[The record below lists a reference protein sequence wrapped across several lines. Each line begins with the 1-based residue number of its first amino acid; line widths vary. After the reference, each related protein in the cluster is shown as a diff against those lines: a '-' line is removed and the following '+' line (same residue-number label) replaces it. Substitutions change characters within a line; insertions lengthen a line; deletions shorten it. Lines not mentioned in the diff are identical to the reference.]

1 MKLHV
6 NMCMELER
14 HKNLNFLEKDTK
26 KIPKDIEK
34 NKDICFFFDTLGSKR
49 TF

>member
-6 NMCMELER
+6 NMCMKLKK
-14 HKNLNFLEKDTK
+14 HKNLNFFGKDT

>member
-6 NMCMELER
+6 NMCMKLER
-14 HKNLNFLEKDTK
+14 HKDSKNNLMHTN
-26 KIPKDIEK
+26 IPKDIEK
-34 NKDICFFFDTLGSKR
+34 NKEICFSFDILRFIR